1 MRTRLC
7 VCSLSLILVCGAAY
21 AEPEEELTSPA
32 PQAAAPGSDA
42 EALAR
47 LQKMKSSIPS
57 AQAATPKS
65 IEPSV
70 RAATP
75 KSIEPNTPEQIRRR
89 GADWLKECL
98 KDWDAETHMT
108 KKEWQSVCR
117 RVSEDRIKELIKQAK
132 K

>member
-7 VCSLSLILVCGAAY
+7 VCSLSLILVWGAAY
-21 AEPEEELTSPA
+21 AEPEEELVSAT
-32 PQAAAPGSDA
+32 PQAAAHGSDA

-57 AQAATPKS
+57 AQAATRKS
-65 IEPSV
+65 NEPSV
-70 RAATP
+70 HAATP

-108 KKEWQSVCR
+108 KKEWQRVCR
-117 RVSEDRIKELIKQAK
+117 RVSEDRIKELTKQATK
-132 K
+132 